1 MEITLTPELEKAVR
15 DRFASGLYES
25 ESEVVREALRRSLQ
39 QDDVGERLRR
49 EAAVGF
55 EQLEN
60 GETVEISGREA
71 FFELARRRS

>member
-49 EAAVGF
+49 EDF
-55 EQLEN
+55 
-60 GETVEISGREA
+60 R
-71 FFELARRRS
+71 ARGIL